1 MDPCGRNGQMRCS
14 SGAVAQAVCML
25 GCCAHLVFG
34 TKRRCPSLHAFHDC
48 NVNAVDHAKGSS
60 AMQEQRQ
67 VAAAEAGNAKQ
78 VAQQLL
84 ALARTTGQVT
94 EAYEARILHQLVAS
108 DLLLP

>member
-1 MDPCGRNGQMRCS
+1 
-14 SGAVAQAVCML
+14 
-25 GCCAHLVFG
+25 
-34 TKRRCPSLHAFHDC
+34 
-48 NVNAVDHAKGSS
+48 
-60 AMQEQRQ
+60 MQEQRQ